1 MDGQTVKIR
10 DKEFVILITAER
22 IQRRVSELARE
33 IETDYQGKKP
43 VFIGVLNGA
52 AMFAT
57 DLVRQFKSECELT
70 FIRVA
75 SYHGNTTS
83 SGTVNSLIGLKENLD
98 NRHVLIVEDIVD
110 SGNTAM
116 HLIKEIK
123 QYNPASLKFATA
135 LFKPGSMKYDYRP
148 DYIGFE
154 TGPDFIIG
162 YGLDYDGLGRN
173 LNDIYVLKS

>member
-1 MDGQTVKIR
+1 MNGQTVKIR
-10 DKEFVILITAER
+10 DKEFVILFSAEQ
-22 IQRRVSELARE
+22 IQRRINELARE
-33 IETDYQGKKP
+33 IEADYKEKNP
-43 VFIGVLNGA
+43 VFIGILNGA
-52 AMFAT
+52 VMFAT
-57 DLVRQFKSECELT
+57 DLVRQFRSQCELT

-75 SYHGNTTS
+75 SYHGSTTS
-83 SGTVNSLIGLKENLD
+83 SGNVNSLIGLKEDLK

-116 HLIKEIK
+116 HLISEIK
-123 QYNPASLKFATA
+123 KHEPASLKFATA
-135 LFKPGSMKYDYRP
+135 LFKPDTMKYDYKP

-162 YGLDYDGLGRN
+162 YGLDYNGLGRN

>member
-1 MDGQTVKIR
+1 MDGHTIKIR
-10 DKEFVILITAER
+10 DKEFEILITAER
-22 IQRRVSELARE
+22 IQRRVSELALE
-33 IETDYQGKKP
+33 IETDYQDKNP

-52 AMFAT
+52 VMFAT
-57 DLVRQFKSECELT
+57 DLVRRFRSECELT

-75 SYHGNTTS
+75 SYHGNTSS
-83 SGTVNSLIGLKENLD
+83 SGIISSVIGLKENLA

-116 HLIKEIK
+116 HLISEIK
-123 QYNPASLKFATA
+123 KHNPASLKFATA
-135 LFKPGSMKYDYRP
+135 LFKPEAMKYDYKP